1 MMSSFLLVFS
11 PLPHLK
17 LYSAV
22 SNQGAIVMRYWEG
35 QKRASYQQKSN
46 DLSTE
51 HTSIILQS
59 PKYDKVDIPVS
70 KCGPDRKFTLKQEF
84 VMTMMRLTP

>member
-1 MMSSFLLVFS
+1 MRFEQLTREYDEKFFTGFEPTAKFKIIFGHVKS
-11 PLPHLK
+11 
-17 LYSAV
+17 
-22 SNQGAIVMRYWEG
+22 GAIVMRYWEG

-51 HTSIILQS
+51 HTNIILQS

-70 KCGPDRKFTLKQEF
+70 RCGPDRKLTL
-84 VMTMMRLTP
+84 

>member
-1 MMSSFLLVFS
+1 
-11 PLPHLK
+11 
-17 LYSAV
+17 
-22 SNQGAIVMRYWEG
+22 MRYWEG

-59 PKYDKVDIPVS
+59 LIYDIVDIPVS
-70 KCGPDRKFTLKQEF
+70 RRGSDRKLGKNWNKSF
-84 VMTMMRLTP
+84 